1 MNNLIEVVNLNK
13 FFSKKHILK
22 DVSFNLHEGEILG
35 LIGPNG
41 AGKSTLIKCI
51 LGLLHASSGDVF
63 INGYDIKKD
72 FSKAIKRVGAIVESP
87 DSYTYLS
94 GRENLKIYARIYGAS
109 LEKVDEVIKISGLE
123 KRIDDKVKKY
133 SLGMKGRL
141 GLAIA
146 LINDPNVLILDEP
159 MNGLDPEGVRDL
171 RNLLIKLS
179 KKGVGIIISSH
190 NIKELES
197 FCTNICL
204 IQNGKVIAD
213 STISNLK
220 KSDKTMRIFTISE
233 TKGIKKI
240 FPNAEIINDTS
251 FKLELS
257 DDEVPDVVKK
267 LSKDYL
273 IYDIKKEEISLE
285 DVFIDKIGGNVID

>member
-72 FSKAIKRVGAIVESP
+72 FPKAIKRVGAIVESP